1 MRATLLAC
9 AAVGTLAAGAASAQ
23 NATLTDWTQ
32 GWSGQATPYAWLPT
46 INGSQEGPDGQ
57 PLVDL
62 DTNDVLSALDM
73 AFMASATFQKDRVG
87 IILDA
92 VYAKLGTD
100 GTWVQNRVKTQTDT
114 KLGFYTAAVSYRV
127 VDEPKGYLDVYGGA
141 RYFDTNVEFKLSA
154 TNLGDTFSKSLT
166 WTDPIIGLRGAVA
179 LSERWSLHG
188 FADYGGFDGA
198 DDQSW
203 ELYGGAN
210 YAFAERWEGTFGY
223 RYVSIQKKVTD
234 RAALDIDIQ
243 GPLVGITY
251 RF

>member
-1 MRATLLAC
+1 MRA
-9 AAVGTLAAGAASAQ
+9 
-23 NATLTDWTQ
+23 
-32 GWSGQATPYAWLPT
+32 
-46 INGSQEGPDGQ
+46 
-57 PLVDL
+57 
-62 DTNDVLSALDM
+62 
-73 AFMASATFQKDRVG
+73 
-87 IILDA
+87 
-92 VYAKLGTD
+92 
-100 GTWVQNRVKTQTDT
+100 
-114 KLGFYTAAVSYRV
+114 
-127 VDEPKGYLDVYGGA
+127 
-141 RYFDTNVEFKLSA
+141 
-154 TNLGDTFSKSLT
+154 FSKSLT